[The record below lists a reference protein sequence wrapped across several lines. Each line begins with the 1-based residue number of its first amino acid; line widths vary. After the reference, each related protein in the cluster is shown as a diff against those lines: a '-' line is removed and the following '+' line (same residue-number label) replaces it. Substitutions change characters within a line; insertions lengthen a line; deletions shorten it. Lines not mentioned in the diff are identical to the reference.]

1 MNLSTQF
8 VDYNKQPIQILGAL
22 CTSIRS
28 AGREVTDA
36 TFLVTERRARCIL
49 GLDLQGKLGIKTTQ
63 KSAPSQ
69 KSRFDVLL
77 CEQPEGRKTQFYK
90 KFSSLYDRKGESK
103 NHVVNTKFKYPLCP
117 IQEKGRRIPIHI
129 QDKVQAE
136 LLKLLSEGHIT
147 KLDKCTSDC
156 SIAPIVITV
165 KKDDSIK
172 LALDAKPI
180 NRQLFKNKYQMP
192 NVEELLDG
200 VSQIVSANTVGM
212 LYFTVLD
219 LKYAY
224 SQIKL
229 NAETA
234 KQCNFNIVGG
244 QATGT
249 YRFLTGFYGLADMP
263 AEFQK
268 AIDRTLNHAKNTF
281 CFLDDILIVLKGDE
295 REHEQLVTEVLKKLD
310 NENLALKLEKCAFF
324 QSEVKWLGH
333 KLTSEGI
340 TPKITKTEAI
350 LKLQHPKCLKQ
361 LRSLMGSINH
371 FSKFIRNAASLT
383 DKFRPLL
390 REENEKKKMKNVKL
404 PVKKIRVG
412 GTTLEDF

>member
-1 MNLSTQF
+1 MLHRIDKHIIIMTIDTGSPVSFLNWTTAKQLLEGTKNFKFIPPEKLSLSTQF

-22 CTSIRS
+22 CASIWS
-28 AGREVTDA
+28 AGWEVTDA
-36 TFLVTERRARCIL
+36 TFLVTESRARCIL
-49 GLDLQGKLGIKTTQ
+49 GLDLQVKLGIQTTQ
-63 KSAPSQ
+63 KSAPSR
-69 KSRFDVLL
+69 KSRLDVLL
-77 CEQPEGRKTQFYK
+77 CEQPEDRKKKFYK
-90 KFSSLYDRKGESK
+90 QFPSLFDRKGESI

-136 LLKLLSEGHIT
+136 LSKLLSEGHIT

-156 SIAPIVITV
+156 FIAPIVITV

-192 NVEELLDG
+192 NVDELLDG
-200 VSQIVSANTVGM
+200 VSQIVTANAVGR

-234 KQCNFNIVGG
+234 KQCNFNIVRG

-249 YRFLTGFYGLADMP
+249 YRFLTVFYGLADMP

-268 AIDRTLNHAKNTF
+268 AMDGILNHAKNTF
-281 CFLDDILIVLKGDE
+281 CFLDDILVVSKGNE
-295 REHEQLVTEVLKKLD
+295 QEHERLVTNVFKKLD

-324 QSEVKWLGH
+324 QS
-333 KLTSEGI
+333 
-340 TPKITKTEAI
+340 KTN
-350 LKLQHPKCLKQ
+350 C
-361 LRSLMGSINH
+361 
-371 FSKFIRNAASLT
+371 
-383 DKFRPLL
+383 
-390 REENEKKKMKNVKL
+390 
-404 PVKKIRVG
+404 
-412 GTTLEDF
+412 